1 MRNKLEH
8 ILLSLLL
15 GLSILLG
22 LSFLLNI
29 NFGFNIF
36 FKQHWD
42 KLAQL
47 QANHTPINPWFYA
60 YITIAIFLFLIGLV
74 IIYIPAIKRT
84 KEKPVS
90 KPAVT
95 SDSQQKTTEKVSQN
109 IPEPVMTPL
118 ASRPP
123 RLNLPKNIAEIV
135 TKRQNSPQANQP
147 QTTIK
152 STTQKVV
159 EENPYTPIITQTFK
173 DAGYVVKPNP
183 TISGFTPNLF
193 AIGNNEIV
201 WIGGV
206 DCKIETL
213 QNAVQKLES
222 VFEETLSDIP
232 INVQAFILDNLNTQT
247 SNESILVFQ
256 SIDELKKFV
265 SENPADTIE
274 ENEQDNFNSYSE
286 YIDTII
292 QYIKNL

>member
-135 TKRQNSPQANQP
+135 TKRQNSPQANHQP
-147 QTTIK
+147 NQDYY
-152 STTQKVV
+152 V
-159 EENPYTPIITQTFK
+159 EKMK
-173 DAGYVVKPNP
+173 DMSY
-183 TISGFTPNLF
+183 SSF
-193 AIGNNEIV
+193 
-201 WIGGV
+201 V
-206 DCKIETL
+206 DPSNKGEVL
-213 QNAVQKLES
+213 DELQKLFKS
-222 VFEETLSDIP
+222 
-232 INVQAFILDNLNTQT
+232 
-247 SNESILVFQ
+247 
-256 SIDELKKFV
+256 
-265 SENPADTIE
+265 
-274 ENEQDNFNSYSE
+274 
-286 YIDTII
+286 
-292 QYIKNL
+292 